1 MVSLKKVSKDQEV
14 TPVHLMDE
22 EEAVRTYCP
31 QKTETT
37 NTVDI
42 LVKQPDKKELPAVKD
57 DCENKTKKRRT
68 YGGFELCEW
77 FDMIIELL
85 FIVAI
90 LAAFIFLC
98 ANFLGEGLQLI
109 KDLSF
114 GG

>member
-1 MVSLKKVSKDQEV
+1 MREI

-57 DCENKTKKRRT
+57 DRDNGTEKRRT
-68 YGGFELCEW
+68 YGGFEKLDW
-77 FDMIIELL
+77 FEIAELF
-85 FIVAI
+85 FIVAV
-90 LAAFIFLC
+90 LATFIFMGVSFFV
-98 ANFLGEGLQLI
+98 NGRSFLMI
-109 KDLSF
+109 
-114 GG
+114 